1 MQNDRQP
8 SPLPER
14 NPVTHKVH
22 GRQVLWQITLPLV
35 VGVVVVLVL
44 AVLAGMAGEAEAS
57 LWADISVIFL
67 LIPTMLV
74 ALLFLLL
81 FAGLIYILLRA
92 LKIIPNYARIVQ
104 NFIYKVERRVRSGAN
119 KAAEPIFR
127 YHSFVAAVRTLFRR

>member
-1 MQNDRQP
+1 MQNNRQP

-14 NPVTHKVH
+14 NPVTHKTH

-35 VGVVVVLVL
+35 LGVVVVLAL
-44 AVLAGMAGEAEAS
+44 AVLAGLAGEAEAS

-81 FAGLIYILLRA
+81 VAGLIYVLLRL
-92 LKIIPNYARIVQ
+92 LKILPRYGLIAQ
-104 NFIYKVERRVRSGAN
+104 NFVYKVEHRARSGAN
-119 KAAEPIFR
+119 LAAEPILR
-127 YHSFVAAVRTLFRR
+127 YHSFVAAVRTLINR